1 MKQPAKQFFL
11 FSFVFGLTVFVN
23 DTAKADSV
31 KVGHGSYSL
40 VRPVG
45 CDPLPDTIFTTPS
58 IKGAIP
64 TNQWWSSLVWE
75 KYSQNLF
82 PHPLAIN
89 CNPRGLAIAYPGSG
103 IVGAGGHIMG
113 GGTRYSNLR
122 INQLSGAVRKVIPFL
137 ELRSGEIITGFLEQ
151 KDRAGPEARLTSL

>member
-11 FSFVFGLTVFVN
+11 FSFFLGLTIFAN
-23 DTAKADSV
+23 ETAKADSV
-31 KVGHGSYSL
+31 KVGQGSYSL
-40 VRPVG
+40 TRPVG

-89 CNPRGLAIAYPGSG
+89 CNQRGLALA
-103 IVGAGGHIMG
+103 
-113 GGTRYSNLR
+113 
-122 INQLSGAVRKVIPFL
+122 LSGFR
-137 ELRSGEIITGFLEQ
+137 
-151 KDRAGPEARLTSL
+151 DRRCRRTYHGWWNW